1 MKCKLLYAQ
10 LKIKLQ
16 PESYVDILSATLA
29 PPCHRANFFK
39 FDRGGQTLPISAHEL
54 TFSI

>member
-16 PESYVDILSATLA
+16 PESYVDIFSATLA